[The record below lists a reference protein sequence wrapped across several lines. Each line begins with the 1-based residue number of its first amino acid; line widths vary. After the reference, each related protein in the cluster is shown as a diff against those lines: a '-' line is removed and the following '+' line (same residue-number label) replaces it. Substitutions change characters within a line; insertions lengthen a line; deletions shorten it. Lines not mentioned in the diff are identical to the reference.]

1 MHSPQPSPR
10 YGSWSLTSGGP
21 SSGGPGSGSTG
32 STGSMMSGGGSSRQ
46 ENTSA
51 VSGKPGLPSAFGGSA
66 PVKSKLAVVFAVRP
80 SDVVAV
86 HGRVGGAPTGPSM
99 TQASG
104 AAVSWALYGGAP
116 GSAQTTPM
124 HCRKSGGGR
133 SPGLPSLGGVGPLP
147 DAE

>member
-66 PVKSKLAVVFAVRP
+66 PVKSKLAVVLAVWP
-80 SDVVAV
+80 SDVVDV
-86 HGRVGGAPTGPSM
+86 HGVVGGGPTGPSM
-99 TQASG
+99 IHAFGALSSG
-104 AAVSWALYGGAP
+104 AENGGAP
-116 GSAQTTPM
+116 GSKHTTPR
-124 HCRKSGGGR
+124 H
-133 SPGLPSLGGVGPLP
+133 
-147 DAE
+147 